1 MEACGSVTP
10 LPKVK
15 QVLDPKKE
23 LRPISLTSSLWKIA
37 EDFVVNDYIKPAWE
51 DVVDPNRFGNTSGSS
66 TVLALIGMVHK
77 WLEATDGN
85 SATVQQCWYF
95 FWLPQSFW
103 SSLFKYYD
111 FTESQTK
118 PKYFGKVVDV
128 VFFFI
133 WWFGD
138 YKQAKY

>member
-1 MEACGSVTP
+1 MEACGSVTA

-15 QVLDPKKE
+15 QVLEPKKE

-37 EDFVVNDYIKPAWE
+37 EDFVVNDCIKPAWE

-85 SATVQQCWYF
+85 SATVR
-95 FWLPQSFW
+95 
-103 SSLFKYYD
+103 
-111 FTESQTK
+111 
-118 PKYFGKVVDV
+118 
-128 VFFFI
+128 VFFLTT
-133 WWFGD
+133 
-138 YKQAKY
+138 AKLLIFVVQIL

>member
-15 QVLDPKKE
+15 QVLEPKKE

-85 SATVQQCWYF
+85 SATVR
-95 FWLPQSFW
+95 
-103 SSLFKYYD
+103 
-111 FTESQTK
+111 
-118 PKYFGKVVDV
+118 
-128 VFFFI
+128 VFFF
-133 WWFGD
+133 D
-138 YKQAKY
+138 YRKAFDLRCSNTMISLKVRQNRNISGR

>member
-51 DVVDPNRFGNTSGSS
+51 DVVDPNRFGNISGSS

-77 WLEATDGN
+77 WFEATDCN
-85 SATVQQCWYF
+85 SATV
-95 FWLPQSFW
+95 P
-103 SSLFKYYD
+103 
-111 FTESQTK
+111 
-118 PKYFGKVVDV
+118 
-128 VFFFI
+128 
-133 WWFGD
+133 
-138 YKQAKY
+138 

>member
-15 QVLDPKKE
+15 QVLEPKKE

-51 DVVDPNRFGNTSGSS
+51 DVVDPNRFGNISGSS

-77 WLEATDGN
+77 WFEATDCN
-85 SATVQQCWYF
+85 SATVQQCNKAGIF
-95 FWLPQSFW
+95 F
-103 SSLFKYYD
+103 
-111 FTESQTK
+111 
-118 PKYFGKVVDV
+118 
-128 VFFFI
+128 
-133 WWFGD
+133 D
-138 YKQAKY
+138 YRKAFDLRFQIL

>member
-1 MEACGSVTP
+1 MFIRGTNVTFCVEACGSVTP

-15 QVLDPKKE
+15 QVLEPKKE

-37 EDFVVNDYIKPAWE
+37 YIKPAWE

-85 SATVQQCWYF
+85 SATVR
-95 FWLPQSFW
+95 
-103 SSLFKYYD
+103 
-111 FTESQTK
+111 
-118 PKYFGKVVDV
+118 
-128 VFFFI
+128 VFFLTT
-133 WWFGD
+133 
-138 YKQAKY
+138 AKLLIFVVQIL